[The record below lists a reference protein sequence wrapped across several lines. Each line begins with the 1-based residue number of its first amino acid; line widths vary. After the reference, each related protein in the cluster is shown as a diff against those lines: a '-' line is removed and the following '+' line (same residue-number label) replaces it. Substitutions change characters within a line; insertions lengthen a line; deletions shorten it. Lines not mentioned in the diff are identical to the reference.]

1 MHSTYTASTSLLP
14 LFNNRFRRTR
24 PWCCT
29 MSKGCPPRN
38 ESPPR
43 VLVSLLSG
51 DTALL
56 AAKSLQQ
63 QGLISIFVGV
73 SVTPSYMHP
82 SLPPS
87 MNDDTAQARRHA
99 GSRSMISVPD
109 RGNIPVARYLSD
121 AERVEGERGVL
132 MCQLIARKLER
143 IALNDG
149 ADGLGLKAERRRVK
163 RRERENICSRIYL
176 FRIRVNFIFTSS
188 LISLGLRRI

>member
-1 MHSTYTASTSLLP
+1 
-14 LFNNRFRRTR
+14 
-24 PWCCT
+24 
-29 MSKGCPPRN
+29 
-38 ESPPR
+38 
-43 VLVSLLSG
+43 
-51 DTALL
+51 
-56 AAKSLQQ
+56 
-63 QGLISIFVGV
+63 
-73 SVTPSYMHP
+73 MHP